1 MNLFEEQD
9 KSKMTP
15 AENTFQPNMEPLKV
29 PGFSGESSA
38 GKFDVFNPQ
47 ASQIEMQI
55 NRDRQKIA
63 VDGLEDTGLLG
74 TGLEIVRQAAQG
86 IGQTAA
92 HGVAAT
98 FGLEGLY
105 AAATYARSTDDIR
118 QEYLTDGSRA
128 GNLAFSVAKSLVQVG
143 ALNGVGGFAA
153 AVAPAGAVPVLK
165 LGLMGAMFGAESGQ
179 RLYDEAVAA
188 GESPADALKAATAV
202 GGTEALLTLGMGA
215 IAKRG
220 LEAIPV
226 FRAQNLSRAIAEGTG
241 LYASLK
247 NAGREVGKDVLAEGV
262 EEGLTSLS
270 NLGLQDVMLDR
281 DISPKQYFD
290 ATLDAVMGAGMGVG
304 AMTAGVAAY
313 NRMKYGKINYNNF
326 MDGVQY
332 AKEGTITPEFLSALK
347 PGERR
352 RIEDHLRATSQE
364 GLQNFNDALFTM
376 NKAEELRESIFFNDP
391 STFYEFGSS
400 TFAQGPSFED
410 RKAVIQRVKQ
420 RESILEAAQLPRDLE
435 ESYGLYY
442 GNLLS
447 EEPDYD
453 MEEALSTIG
462 EMQQPVGETLL
473 SLASKVATEGAD
485 SAEVYNMVQR
495 MKRAKKSQRG
505 TFPIIGATE
514 GSLDMIDI
522 LAQSVNGLKNLVG
535 NVLGGIKPIEP
546 TASLENASQ
555 TALDEVLKLV
565 GERKGYGKNKF
576 DYKGSVI
583 SETTAAHIREINN
596 IDPTAVTLPEGV
608 PGQSFVDNII
618 RRLADGKITANNANT
633 QLANLKKVL
642 LKQEND
648 TVLLRHVIEPDF
660 EGSETVFDE
669 LRKFHAELQ
678 LEGRRMMEDVMAEA
692 VAVADSA
699 AFQLIIDPE
708 TGAPR
713 SENLGQP
720 VMPGLVKETEVRK
733 NYLAQMGGF
742 LQRAGSMFGWKETS
756 EAFMKGAAGEA
767 TLKAISG
774 LRNTRNLKALQESI
788 ERVIESNFSNYGLQQ
803 GEDAGLERNVVDQL
817 RASLYDFMTE
827 RWEIHNSKGEVLKS
841 VRVPRFDI
849 KSLMDKKNIRAGFLY
864 AFSKLDYSGTGLEQR
879 LKDSVRPSIFGVTDS
894 TGKVPE
900 VNLGN
905 FATLFAADMTTWTG
919 NRDAYLLA
927 SDAATS
933 MFNKMKAAKTAYEEL
948 LAMPM
953 EGGRYPV
960 SPEALESP
968 EAVAAAQ
975 KKLDTTTYNKAV
987 VTGERYSPALVL
999 KFARNEFVQ
1008 RRLTIINMAA
1018 DAMMGHVAYAFARGR
1033 ITKTEFDILTG
1044 QAMRMMFKDSD
1055 GNYIMEGLRG
1065 ESLAANLAMHVAA
1078 SSPKAQPYIADHIS
1092 NIEEIMNNPASELR
1106 TKAILDEKMRF
1117 AVSVTN
1123 AMVNDNELHSK
1134 ELSTLVAHVERIRDN
1149 ENVPE
1154 PVRQAAEEQA
1164 PLWDKSFGR
1173 AKNIRSILA
1182 QGTEAPLTDN
1192 ELSHAFSFIHTD
1204 PRLMGGKTKVEQSAQ
1219 YTNYHLRQIYDYAS
1233 NEMQV
1238 ALARLTA
1245 VGKTDDEIYADGV
1258 RTRKSIQQGIEV
1270 MLILRAELEQ
1280 RFAGTEEGKLLVDEI
1295 TADAMLQS
1303 IVLTSLADRNAILGT
1318 AKQNDAADVEGSLIR
1333 QLRNQLRGRRK
1344 KGTGIGKTESIE
1356 QAKARNKVELSDELR
1371 GDSASEILD
1380 RIMEREAQSQVI
1392 SKLLQSEEG
1401 KAAQEQES
1409 ASTSKVH
1416 ALTPEKLE
1424 QARLKN
1430 AQALPD
1436 EDFLPRAPVEPGK
1449 SLEQMV
1455 YEQNKSY
1462 DNLLGRKVERQGT
1475 LAEADALQ
1483 ADKQRL
1489 VNVKRMLEDT
1499 EEGSTGTI
1507 GEPSFV
1513 PAGEVTTET
1522 GAKGTVL
1529 RSKPTQGEIAAARR
1543 RVMSG
1548 YYSTEEGAKV
1558 RDLKHSIDFVIEQ
1571 RNDGTVDV
1579 TTESGVTYN
1588 LGLPELESLKY
1599 DLDPEILLAI
1609 ANSAIAAGKG
1619 HEVARAFRLS
1629 IENSRIKGL
1638 VSDKENKRLYKKY
1651 GILVAQVKD
1660 FNNRGMS
1667 RILAKYSKQ
1676 VNGTILG
1683 AIDKGGTVIFLPDN
1697 ASPITAL
1704 HEVLHHALEGRRLPK
1719 RMQKVI
1725 TEHYG
1730 RLIDSERLVGDA
1742 ITHIM
1747 EMRKVTKPIHKAYM
1761 WVRNTIADVAL
1772 ALGLKNYTMEDIFR
1786 QAYAGKMAKYDKKAL
1801 NDIKLRTASDA
1812 MLDYIE
1818 KVPANERRAFESLM
1832 ERAVRQ
1838 ADALNVGPYEIFI
1851 KLREDMKPEAFAKVL
1866 PEVDAMLKD
1875 GQLREIANE
1884 VAKSVRE
1891 SWKADKKHKDTLDMV
1906 KTAAG
1911 IINSQWKKGA
1921 TRESIREHLLKT
1933 LPSNAKFKR
1942 YDGSL
1947 ESLIDEAF
1955 ARRDRANRTNLVK
1968 KIFGNEPLPLTKQDM
1983 QTIDQLYAE
1992 NWQVKPEV
2000 VMAEIMSRGITRNLS
2015 NSELGKLREEAELG
2029 KRTTKDDVEHE
2040 FYTRSLKAI
2049 DELMRENAVK
2059 DSVGEMTTDDGAITA
2074 LGRQGKNIQATF
2086 FRYLSLRRYFTSKK
2100 CDNLAQAFPA
2110 AGDMI
2115 ALLARRMER
2124 IYRSTI
2130 SDDFMQ
2136 EMWKLGQ
2143 PLRGNPLESHIAFYA
2158 EGNPQYLANEFKALK
2173 PQEQEVVAKL
2183 GQRYRQTMEEIQRML
2198 KDEYGINV
2206 DQLTH
2211 KVGELGREREEIM
2224 KRVMAQGKNVS
2235 QKTYDELA
2243 HVNKKLILA
2252 QTLQG
2257 FMPLPSLLRGKD
2269 VPNTSALST
2278 RATISVYDA
2287 MKFKGMKI
2295 EDFSSAV
2302 GFVEYVQR
2310 TSKAAGMLMIADAA
2324 MRDGVMVKKD
2334 KNSEQPVGW
2343 EDGAKLGQFFKDAWI
2358 SGDVYNAMVENIVK
2372 GDIVPGWF
2380 RGTLNITKMLTFYNP
2395 LIMGLYNVPQMARLG
2410 AVPFSLKTWQRAW
2423 EIANN
2428 PNDPMRLEISRSGA
2442 VSVPVDSG
2450 IGFRTTIDSLL
2461 DPSSPIQKFFKQSLG
2476 VEGFRK
2482 MADGNFLGGMKELMH
2497 SNAMTAAYQYGWD
2510 LTWQIDEVMRI
2521 AAYLKMKEQ
2530 GYTPLQA
2537 GRRIAGEMA
2546 DYGDMPKKTRQYS
2559 TLLMYTPIYTVKM
2572 IENFVTNF
2580 EDAGKVIKNYFD
2592 GKESPKDVKNSAT
2605 ALVRHLMMAGAL
2617 QALMVATGFE
2627 NDDDEW
2633 YSWLSPGLRYKKKI
2647 EEGPNAGKEL
2657 MAKIGLPFMAPFR
2670 EVDRGM
2676 RALFGG
2682 RSDQSRGM
2690 NIFTAYMPMLH
2701 PIVGKAIQVVT
2712 NTDMNGDPVV
2722 NEFDSAG
2729 LKAAKTAKHVL
2740 STAIPMLGS
2749 AFGDTKFVTDD
2760 AREEFLGAWT
2770 AYTFGFIDVAAFPYI
2785 RSSKYDR
2792 VRNELRRTYSTF
2804 KTEVKNHIM
2813 ESGSLPDAGYF
2824 ERFNKRV
2831 NALYSELEGLS

>member
-1 MNLFEEQD
+1 MNIYEED
-9 KSKMTP
+9 KSKMNP
-15 AENTFQPNMEPLKV
+15 AFQPNVDAIKM
-29 PGFSGESSA
+29 PGFSGETA
-38 GKFDVFNPQ
+38 YGAFDFFNPYATKIDQ
-47 ASQIEMQI
+47 QIQNDI
-55 NRDRQKIA
+55 YKRA
-63 VDGLEDTGLLG
+63 VTGLEDAGLVK
-74 TGLEIVRQAAQG
+74 TGLEIVRQAGTG
-86 IGQTAA
+86 IGQTVA
-92 HGVAAT
+92 HGIAST

-105 AAATYARSTDDIR
+105 AAAIYARSTDDIR

-128 GNLAFSVAKSLVQVG
+128 GNLAFSVGKSLVQV
-143 ALNGVGGFAA
+143 AAMNAVGGLAA

-165 LGLMGAMFGAESGQ
+165 LGAMGVMFGAESGQ
-179 RLYDEAVAA
+179 RVYDEAIAA
-188 GESPADALKAATAV
+188 GESPEAALKAATAV
-202 GGTEALLTLGMGA
+202 GGSEALLTLGMGA
-215 IAKRG
+215 ITKRG
-220 LEAIPV
+220 LEALPV
-226 FRAQNLSRAIAEGTG
+226 FRAQNLSRAIMQGTG
-241 LYASLK
+241 LYATLK
-247 NAGREVGKDVLAEGV
+247 NAGREVLPDVLAEGV

-270 NLGLQDVMLDR
+270 NLGLQDLMLDR
-281 DISPKQYFD
+281 DIAPKQYFD
-290 ATLDAVMGAGMGVG
+290 AVLDAVMGAGMGVG

-495 MKRAKKSQRG
+495 MKRAKK
-505 TFPIIGATE
+505 TPIMAASEGA
-514 GSLDMIDI
+514 LDMVDI
-522 LAQSVNGLKNLVG
+522 LAQSVNGLKSLVG
-535 NVLGGIKPIEP
+535 NIIGVTKPIDS
-546 TASLENASQ
+546 ASTITDVADTMLN
-555 TALDEVLKLV
+555 EVLVPV
-565 GERKGYGKNKF
+565 GNGKEF
-576 DYKGSVI
+576 QLYKGKQI
-583 SETTAAHIREINN
+583 
-596 IDPTAVTLPEGV
+596 PTVMA
-608 PGQSFVDNII
+608 NWI
-618 RRLADGKITANNANT
+618 RRLNSLDSTSVFAVDENEQSMVDQLVDNFTSGASNAKNVNQRMRNLASTLEKMQQNT
-633 QLANLKKVL
+633 TLIK
-642 LKQEND
+642 
-648 TVLLRHVIEPDF
+648 HVIDPDF
-660 EGSETVFDE
+660 EGSQDLFDE
-669 LRKFHAELQ
+669 MRKFHAQLQ
-678 LEGRRMMEDVMAEA
+678 AEGKKLMEDTLVPSES
-692 VAVADSA
+692 DSNV
-699 AFQLIIDPE
+699 FQTVFDPE
-708 TGAPR
+708 TGVPM
-713 SENLGQP
+713 SENIGRPVTLG
-720 VMPGLVKETEVRK
+720 LAKEIEVRR
-733 NYLAQMGGF
+733 NNLLQMGNF
-742 LQRAGSMFGWKETS
+742 LQRAGSLFGWNERSETLAKDVAGIDAINTIKRS
-756 EAFMKGAAGEA
+756 TNDRLIKG
-767 TLKAISG
+767 
-774 LRNTRNLKALQESI
+774 LQQRI
-788 ERVIESNFSNYGLQQ
+788 EKTIEGNFSNYGLQL
-803 GEDAGLERNVVDQL
+803 GEDAALERNVLDQL
-817 RASLYDFMTE
+817 RASLFDFMTE
-827 RWEIHNSKGEVLKS
+827 RLEVRTAGGKVLYS
-841 VRVPRFDI
+841 ARAPRFNMKEMQDQ
-849 KSLMDKKNIRAGFLY
+849 KVIRAGFLY
-864 AFSKLDYSGTGLEQR
+864 AFSKLDYSGTSLEQK
-879 LKDSVRPSIFGVTDS
+879 LKDSVRPSIFNVTDS
-894 TGKVPE
+894 TGSAPDI
-900 VNLGN
+900 NLGN
-905 FATLFAADMTTWTG
+905 FATLFANDMRTWTG
-919 NRDAYLLA
+919 VRDNSLHA
-927 SDAATS
+927 DRAAKL
-933 MFNKMKAAKTAYEEL
+933 MFNKMQAAKAAYEEL
-948 LAMPM
+948 LVMPM
-953 EGGRYPV
+953 EGGKYPV
-960 SPEALESP
+960 SPSAIENPTAI
-968 EAVAAAQ
+968 AAAQ
-975 KKLDTTTYNKAV
+975 QKLDTITYNKAMIM
-987 VTGERYSPALVL
+987 GERYFPAQLL
-999 KFARNEFVQ
+999 KFARNEFIQ
-1008 RRLTIINMAA
+1008 RRLTTINMAA
-1018 DAMMGHVAYAFARGR
+1018 DEMMGHVAYAFARGR
-1033 ITKTEFDILTG
+1033 ITKTEFDVLTG
-1044 QAMRMMFKDSD
+1044 QAMRMMFKDSN

-1065 ESLAANLAMHVAA
+1065 ESLAANLAMRMAA
-1078 SSPKAQPYIADHIS
+1078 SSPQAQPLISEHVS
-1092 NIEEIMNNPASELR
+1092 NIEEIMNNPESELR
-1106 TKAILDEKMRF
+1106 TKAILEEKIRF
-1117 AVSVTN
+1117 ASSVTN
-1123 AMVNDNELHSK
+1123 AMTNDQGLHPR

-1154 PVRQAAEEQA
+1154 QVRQAAEEQA
-1164 PLWDKSFGR
+1164 PSWGKSFGQP
-1173 AKNIRSILA
+1173 KKIRNLLA

-1192 ELSHAFSFIHTD
+1192 ELSRAFATIHTD
-1204 PRLMGGKTKVEQSAQ
+1204 PRLMGGKTKVEQSKQ
-1219 YTNYHLRQIYDYAS
+1219 YTNYHVRQIYEYVS

-1258 RTRKSIQQGIEV
+1258 RTRQTLQQGIEATLV
-1270 MLILRAELEQ
+1270 LRSEIEQ
-1280 RFAGTEEGKLLVDEI
+1280 RLAGTEEGKALVDEL
-1295 TADAMLQS
+1295 TADA
-1303 IVLTSLADRNAILGT
+1303 VLYSLTLTGLDSKAAVIAT
-1318 AKQNDAADVEGSLIR
+1318 AKQNDANDVKGSLIK
-1333 QLRNQLRGRRK
+1333 QLRKQLRGRMK
-1344 KGTGIGKTESIE
+1344 KGTGIGRGKSIAWKKE
-1356 QAKARNKVELSDELR
+1356 RNAVEMSNELR
-1371 GDSASEILD
+1371 GDSASETLD
-1380 RIMEREAQSQVI
+1380 RIMEREGQSQAI
-1392 SKLLQSEEG
+1392 NRWLTSEEG
-1401 KAAQEQES
+1401 RRETAPEQE
-1409 ASTSKVH
+1409 AAPASKVH

-1436 EDFLPRAPVEPGK
+1436 EDFLPRAPVEPGE

-1609 ANSAIAAGKG
+1609 ADSAIAAGKG

-1772 ALGLKNYTMEDIFR
+1772 ALGLKNYTLEDIFR

-1851 KLREDMKPEAFAKVL
+1851 KLHEDMKPEAFAKVL

-1875 GQLREIANE
+1875 GQLREIADE

-1891 SWKADKKHKDTLDMV
+1891 SWKADQKYKDTLDMV

-1968 KIFGNEPLPLTKQDM
+1968 KIFGSEPLPLTKQDM

-2136 EMWKLGQ
+2136 EMRKLGQ

-2343 EDGAKLGQFFKDAWI
+2343 EDGEKLGQFFKDAWI

-2380 RGTLNITKMLTFYNP
+2380 RGTLNMTKMLTFYNP

-2410 AVPFSLKTWQRAW
+2410 AVPFSPKTWQRAW

-2657 MAKIGLPFMAPFR
+2657 MAKIGLPFMTPFR